1 MTPSAKGLRLHIRIT
16 VVVLFDD
23 FISPY
28 VLV

>member
-1 MTPSAKGLRLHIRIT
+1 MAPRAEGLCLYVRIT

-23 FISPY
+23 FIGPY